1 MDLQGTTLGH
11 GLGCTTGRALGSAM
25 CTVALGLVFL
35 FPHPDT
41 HPVMYALTITMSL
54 EDTDTESKHPVLL
67 GAAQQN
73 WPLAWRLGSRAV
85 TGCYLHGTNT
95 ALGLYP

>member
-1 MDLQGTTLGH
+1 MDWVPP
-11 GLGCTTGRALGSAM
+11 RAVHWALPCAQF
-25 CTVALGLVFL
+25 ALGLVFL
-35 FPHPDT
+35 FSHPDT

-54 EDTDTESKHPVLL
+54 EDTDTESKQPVLL
-67 GAAQQN
+67 GAAQQI

-95 ALGLYP
+95 ALGLCS